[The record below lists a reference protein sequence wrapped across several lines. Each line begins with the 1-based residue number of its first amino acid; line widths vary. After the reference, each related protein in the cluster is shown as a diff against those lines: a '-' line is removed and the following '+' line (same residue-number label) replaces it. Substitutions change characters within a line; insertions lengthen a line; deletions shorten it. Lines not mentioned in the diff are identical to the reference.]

1 MSRQWETI
9 KEYKEIKYEFILGGK
24 LCQDNGKL

>member
-9 KEYKEIKYEFILGGK
+9 KEYKEIKYEYFEGIAK
-24 LCQDNGKL
+24 IKRND